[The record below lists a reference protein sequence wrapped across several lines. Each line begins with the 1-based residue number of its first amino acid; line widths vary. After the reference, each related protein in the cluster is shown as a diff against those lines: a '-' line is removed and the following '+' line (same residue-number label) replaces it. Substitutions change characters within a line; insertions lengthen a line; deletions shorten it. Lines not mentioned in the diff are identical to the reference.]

1 MIDLCAL
8 SSYIHDFS
16 EKKHSSLIASVPGAN
31 CRTTAV
37 PFYVTGH
44 KKGVDYHRCYSFL
57 WWMGPLFFV
66 GFTKAKWPCE
76 EKNLPIFWKS
86 WYKIHLK
93 RASLS
98 IHLFLDDDEGRQI
111 LKSRGQID
119 QSRQFFLSFFPLPQK
134 IGKPQ
139 AALEIEWDKPWE
151 KSRTF
156 YFCSYYYEG
165 KARFLVHLVL
175 CCMR

>member
-1 MIDLCAL
+1 ML
-8 SSYIHDFS
+8 
-16 EKKHSSLIASVPGAN
+16 P
-31 CRTTAV
+31 
-37 PFYVTGH
+37 GH

-151 KSRTF
+151 KSRTL
-156 YFCSYYYEG
+156 YFCGYCHGGEARAQIFSASGSLLHAVVQRNSIYPTPSKLYETP
-165 KARFLVHLVL
+165 KVQLQSWQFKYK
-175 CCMR
+175 